1 MVYQRIR
8 EYLEENGITQAF
20 IAKKTGMTKQ
30 ALSDSLRG
38 ERNLTAE
45 EYFSICHALNV
56 DVNTFDLAKAS

>member
-45 EYFSICHALNV
+45 EYF
-56 DVNTFDLAKAS
+56 

>member
-8 EYLEENGITQAF
+8 KYLEEFGIKQAA
-20 IAKKTGMTKQ
+20 IAKKSGMTKQ

-56 DVNTFDLAKAS
+56 DVNTFDSAKDG